1 VEREVIP
8 ATGHSLVY
16 KNQAN
21 GTHIATCGCGY
32 TVTEVHN
39 YVNGVCA
46 CGEKEIKEPME
57 DASLKLNHSLNL
69 ESDISVNLL
78 IAKTALAGF
87 DMSTVYVESVPENG
101 KTVRISPVDNG
112 NYYYFTVTGLTALN
126 MNDRIRSVLYG
137 TKNGQPYYS
146 PVDDYAIA
154 DYAYALL
161 NTANGDRALK
171 TLCAD
176 LLRYGAK
183 AQIFKSY
190 RIDSLADDSM
200 TQAHKAYLS
209 DLEKVTFGNTNRV
222 LEDLPNAPVTW
233 AGKTLNLESK
243 VALKFVFHPGTYAG
257 DLQGLTL
264 RVSYK
269 DKNGTAKSVIAESPE
284 LYNTSKG
291 YYAFTF
297 DGLLAAELREVVSV
311 QIYEGNTPVSATMEY
326 SGDTYGNNKTGTLL
340 ELCKALFAY
349 SDSAKAYFH

>member
-1 VEREVIP
+1 
-8 ATGHSLVY
+8 
-16 KNQAN
+16 
-21 GTHIATCGCGY
+21 
-32 TVTEVHN
+32 
-39 YVNGVCA
+39 
-46 CGEKEIKEPME
+46 
-57 DASLKLNHSLNL
+57 
-69 ESDISVNLL
+69 
-78 IAKTALAGF
+78 
-87 DMSTVYVESVPENG
+87 
-101 KTVRISPVDNG
+101 
-112 NYYYFTVTGLTALN
+112 
-126 MNDRIRSVLYG
+126 
-137 TKNGQPYYS
+137 
-146 PVDDYAIA
+146 
-154 DYAYALL
+154 
-161 NTANGDRALK
+161 
-171 TLCAD
+171 
-176 LLRYGAK
+176 
-183 AQIFKSY
+183 
-190 RIDSLADDSM
+190 M
-200 TQAHKAYLS
+200 TQTHKAYLS

-243 VALKFVFHPGTYAG
+243 VALKFVFHPGTYGG

-269 DKNGTAKSVIAESPE
+269 DIDGVVKSLTVENPE